1 MIAQQ
6 YLKKLYPLKSAKIQ
20 KTKYYYQFLVT
31 LSNDENQSISDDF
44 YVQHP
49 IFYNQ
54 KLLKD
59 VLNSFVEKK
68 IAPDTNFIEALDD
81 YFRFRVENC

>member
-6 YLKKLYPLKSAKIQ
+6 YLKKLTPLKSAKIQ
-20 KTKYYYQFLVT
+20 KVNYYYQFLAT
-31 LSNDENQSISDDF
+31 LSEDENQNISDDF
-44 YVQHP
+44 YIQHP
-49 IFYNQ
+49 IFHNQ

-59 VLNSFVEKK
+59 VLNSFVEKNF
-68 IAPDTNFIEALDD
+68 APDTNFVEALDD

>member
-6 YLKKLYPLKSAKIQ
+6 YLKKLTPLKSAKIQ
-20 KTKYYYQFLVT
+20 KVNYYSQFLAT
-31 LSNDENQSISDDF
+31 LSEDENQSISDDF
-44 YVQHP
+44 YIRHP

-54 KLLKD
+54 KLLRD
-59 VLNSFVEKK
+59 VLNTFIEKN
-68 IAPDTNFIEALDD
+68 IAPDSNFVEALDD